1 MEMELPA
8 SYMNEF
14 FPIMERIPINITIDP
29 SQSFMA
35 CVLHET
41 TDVTIEAI
49 MRLEDYMTMQTVKV
63 VWNLCLYT
71 FFISSIYLMM
81 TFELLLDYWFQI
93 VAGVRNLMW

>member
-1 MEMELPA
+1 MELPA

-14 FPIMERIPINITIDP
+14 FPIMERIPLDITIDP

-35 CVLHET
+35 RVLHET
-41 TDVTIEAI
+41 TDATIEAI
-49 MRLEDYMTMQTVKV
+49 MRLEDYMTMQTVEV

-71 FFISSIYLMM
+71 CFISSIYPMT

-93 VAGVRNLMW
+93 MAGVWNLMR

>member
-1 MEMELPA
+1 MEHFPTFMEIELPA

-63 VWNLCLYT
+63 V
-71 FFISSIYLMM
+71 
-81 TFELLLDYWFQI
+81 
-93 VAGVRNLMW
+93 